1 MDFLG
6 LKSKIYAYASK
17 YKYVAIVLLLG
28 ILLMLIPGKNEVE
41 APTITVESLSPEQLQ
56 SLEDRLEAILT
67 NVSGAGN
74 VKVMLSEEE
83 GEETLY
89 QTDTTHSQS
98 ENSTDIRTQTIL
110 VTDSNRNETGLIH
123 QRNPPK
129 YQGAIILAMGAD
141 NPAVKLAIVDAV
153 SNVTGLGADKI
164 SVLKMQ

>member
-41 APTITVESLSPEQLQ
+41 APTITVESLSTEQLQ

>member
-1 MDFLG
+1 MDFVG
-6 LKSKIYAYASK
+6 LKSRISAYASK
-17 YKYVAIVLLLG
+17 YKYVVIVLLLG

-41 APTITVESLSPEQLQ
+41 VPTITVESESTEQLR
-56 SLEDRLEAILT
+56 SLEDRLEAILV

-74 VKVMLSEEE
+74 VKVMLSEAE

-89 QTDTTHSQS
+89 QTDTTYSQS
-98 ENSTDIRTQTIL
+98 ENSTDTRTQTIL
-110 VTDSNRNETGLIH
+110 ITDSNRNETGLIH

-141 NPAVKLAIVDAV
+141 DPAVKLAIVDAV